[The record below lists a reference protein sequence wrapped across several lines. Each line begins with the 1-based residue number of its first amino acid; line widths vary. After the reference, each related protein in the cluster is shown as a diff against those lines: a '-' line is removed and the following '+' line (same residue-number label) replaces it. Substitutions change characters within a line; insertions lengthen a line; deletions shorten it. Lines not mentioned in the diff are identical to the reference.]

1 MGGKIGGNRKLVA
14 PEGPLLRTLVDICV
28 ESINSLV
35 SLCLSYHSYTLMVG
49 KIGCILYLGALIL
62 GCLGGSVLKVDIN
75 GAVKKKWFTLGFG
88 LKVMLGGYLCVLGT
102 CTLQLSC
109 GTVSNLS

>member
-1 MGGKIGGNRKLVA
+1 MGGKRGGNRKLVA

-62 GCLGGSVLKVDIN
+62 GFLGGSVLKVDLS
-75 GAVKKKWFTLGFG
+75 GLAKKRRANSGFL
-88 LKVMLGGYLCVLGT
+88 LKVMIGGSLCVSGP
-102 CTLQLSC
+102 CTLKISC
-109 GTVSNLS
+109 GNISRLA